1 MWGLEETGTNFRTV
15 ISFSDIG
22 FSGRGPDSPGVS
34 SISFVY
40 WCVFVLFY
48 FVLRLFGSLY
58 DERST
63 LFTKYFL
70 LFFKTVL
77 RGAITWWPW
86 KQRLKKIWVYTKSV
100 KFLFRVVNSKA
111 TLPTLQSVCVYSS
124 VFKYIL
130 FLYPHTSRVNSPSVQ
145 RTKTVKCCDLV
156 GWMDQLSSYAFKFV
170 FSWLFLFLNFPIWLK
185 VCSKESNHRSR
196 LYFL

>member
-1 MWGLEETGTNFRTV
+1 MWGLEETGTNFRTL

-70 LFFKTVL
+70 LFLKTVL

-86 KQRLKKIWVYTKSV
+86 KQRSKKIWVYTESV

-111 TLPTLQSVCVYSS
+111 TLPTLQSVCVYSN

-130 FLYPHTSRVNSPSVQ
+130 FLCPQTSPSVQ
-145 RTKTVKCCDLV
+145 TTKTVKCCDHV
-156 GWMDQLSSYAFKFV
+156 GWMDQPSSYAFKFV
-170 FSWLFLFLNFPIWLK
+170 FSRLFFIFEFPNLTKSVQQGIK
-185 VCSKESNHRSR
+185 PQK
-196 LYFL
+196 